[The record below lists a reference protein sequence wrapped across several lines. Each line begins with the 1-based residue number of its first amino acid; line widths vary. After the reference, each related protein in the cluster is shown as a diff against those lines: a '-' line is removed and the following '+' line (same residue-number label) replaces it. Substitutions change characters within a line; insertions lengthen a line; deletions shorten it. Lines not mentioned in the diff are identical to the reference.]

1 MEELKLNN
9 ELVKV
14 AEETSQS
21 NEDSNAVALRIA
33 QMMANVK
40 KISERI
46 VGYVPF
52 DYVFQAQTYHATS
65 NRPAKITPLE
75 RAIVG
80 ILKVDS
86 HQDLITIGE
95 ILGLDIKHDIAEKE
109 ILNHAVESMR
119 QYGVI

>member
-1 MEELKLNN
+1 MEEIKLNN

-109 ILNHAVESMR
+109 ILNHAVERDRKS
-119 QYGVI
+119 VV

>member
-1 MEELKLNN
+1 MEEIKLNN

-95 ILGLDIKHDIAEKE
+95 ILGLDINPSLIPH
-109 ILNHAVESMR
+109 
-119 QYGVI
+119 